1 MSENNM
7 GKMFRDGE
15 VIVRQGEPGDCMFV
29 IQSGRVEVVQHDH
42 GEEFCLAVLES
53 GDCFGEMALFGGEMR
68 SADVRAVGEVWL
80 LTLEKKSFLRRVH
93 QDPTLAFRILEKMA
107 DRIRRLDEMVV
118 RLAVEQVS
126 ERMVV
131 DK

>member
-7 GKMFRDGE
+7 GKMFSDGE
-15 VIVRQGEPGDCMFV
+15 IIVRQGDIGDCMYM
-29 IQSGRVEVVQHDH
+29 IQSGRVEVMQHRD
-42 GEEFCLAVLES
+42 GQEFCLAVLEA
-53 GDCFGEMALFGGEMR
+53 GDCFGEMALFGNEVR

-93 QDPTLAFRILEKMA
+93 QDPTVAFRILEKMA
-107 DRIRRLDEMVV
+107 DRIRKLDEMVV

-126 ERMVV
+126 ERMTVG
-131 DK
+131 K